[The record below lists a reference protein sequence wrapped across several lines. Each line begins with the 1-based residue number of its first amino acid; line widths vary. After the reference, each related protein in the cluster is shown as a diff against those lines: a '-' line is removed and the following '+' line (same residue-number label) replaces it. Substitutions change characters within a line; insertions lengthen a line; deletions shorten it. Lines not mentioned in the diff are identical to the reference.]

1 MRSIQRLGLS
11 LTAVF
16 LLCGSSVGGS
26 TQPPSA
32 LSYATGTAV
41 YTDGVL
47 VTANIPTS
55 TGGAVTSYSI
65 SPDLPAGLSLNSRTG
80 IVSGTPTTVTA
91 KASYTVTASN
101 LSGST
106 TATLII
112 TVIDAPP
119 AQALANLGQQITP
132 LAPQNSRF
140 EPMNPDLPDNPAWL
154 AGQAVTTVVSPDA
167 KTLLVLTS
175 GYNRVYNTDGTPWA
189 SWLWGRSH
197 SPSG

>member
-41 YTDGVL
+41 YTNGVL

-65 SPDLPAGLSLNSRTG
+65 SPALPAGLSLSSLTG

-119 AQALANLGQQITP
+119 AQALANLGQQITL